1 MRPIRIGKRSLLT
14 VALAVLASLA
24 LAPAALAQETPPF
37 DECPAIGDNTSCRIL
52 IEITAQGL
60 RYYEDT
66 SQATTYEGNA
76 TLIGVVNHRPG
87 AAVTSIN
94 LSSPTD
100 SIFDFDNDGIC
111 DPGTS
116 PQPADCPFGPT
127 LYEGPGVSFSN
138 ISANERSGTVN
149 FAGGL
154 DLWRD
159 DLLRARQRAHRARPV
174 RARDPGVE
182 VVHDRRRRRRHR
194 HGIHRGPESER
205 RVSPG
210 WPNHLARVRTR
221 RLRLLRRPRRHPGCR
236 RVRRR
241 PVHVRDVLPGP
252 RRPVHVCRGLH
263 G

>member
-87 AAVTSIN
+87 AAVQSIN

-154 DLWRD
+154 IFGGTTYFGLDSALTVRDLFALETRVSKAFTTVGGGGVTD
-159 DLLRARQRAHRARPV
+159 TAFIE
-174 RARDPGVE
+174 DPT
-182 VVHDRRRRRRHR
+182 
-194 HGIHRGPESER
+194 SER

-210 WPNHLARVRTR
+210 RPNHVARVRTR
-221 RLRLLRRPRRHPGCR
+221 RLQLLGRSRRHAGCR

-252 RRPVHVCRGLH
+252 RRPLHVRGGLH